1 MAKTARRAH
10 NAPATAGANGKSSK
24 GKHKRSMAMTT
35 IADQMPKIFGNSL
48 WKLSFWSDFFFRCL
62 SLYWILRWCDMEVF
76 GCCCCC
82 WCFFFLLWPFVSR
95 INLLRATRSIF
106 HHRKQI
112 ECASDNVKTIGRK
125 KKPNLRNA
133 RVQILSAISEEK
145 KQQQH
150 QNPEKREETKY
161 DEPTPNAWGKTQFSA
176 AWSCCTLLAI
186 CRLFIRLGCSGVAH
200 HSDYLLIYFNL
211 CDMWSLVFGQCRRIP
226 QRRGM
231 DGRPCTSDTFH
242 ALIRALAFFGWH

>member
-82 WCFFFLLWPFVSR
+82 WCFFFFAVAICLAHQSSTCNQKHFS
-95 INLLRATRSIF
+95 S
-106 HHRKQI
+106 
-112 ECASDNVKTIGRK
+112 SKTNRVCQRQCEDDRK
-125 KKPNLRNA
+125 KKKTEPEERARANTFGDQRRKKTTTTSKPRKKGRNKIWWTDAKCLRKNSIFGCLIVLHFA
-133 RVQILSAISEEK
+133 RDLSSF
-145 KQQQH
+145 H
-150 QNPEKREETKY
+150 
-161 DEPTPNAWGKTQFSA
+161 SA
-176 AWSCCTLLAI
+176 RLQRRRASF
-186 CRLFIRLGCSGVAH
+186 RLFIN
-200 HSDYLLIYFNL
+200 IF
-211 CDMWSLVFGQCRRIP
+211 
-226 QRRGM
+226 
-231 DGRPCTSDTFH
+231 
-242 ALIRALAFFGWH
+242 